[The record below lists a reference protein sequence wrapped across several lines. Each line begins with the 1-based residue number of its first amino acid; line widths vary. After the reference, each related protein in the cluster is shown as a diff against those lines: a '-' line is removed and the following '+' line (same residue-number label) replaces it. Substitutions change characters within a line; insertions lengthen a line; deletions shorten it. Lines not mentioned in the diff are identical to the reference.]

1 MAESTRM
8 VAYYRVST
16 ARQGSS
22 GLGLEAQQE
31 AVSRL
36 VAQRGGELV
45 AEYTEVESGKD
56 DARPKLAEALN
67 LVQVTGATLVI
78 AKLDRL
84 SRNLTF
90 LSQLQDSGVPFVAA
104 DNADATETTVQLMAV
119 LAQHE
124 RKAISQRTKEA
135 LAAAKRRGVKL
146 GNPKGAEVL
155 KGQAQK
161 GAAASA
167 AVRSDSAQEHA
178 ERLRPVIEK
187 LRAQGHTSL
196 GALAREL
203 SALNVRTRRGGP
215 WHKATVSSVLKRLS

>member
-1 MAESTRM
+1 MSESARM

-16 ARQGSS
+16 ARQGTS
-22 GLGLEAQQE
+22 GLGLEAQRA

-45 AEYTEVESGKD
+45 AEFTEVESGKD
-56 DARPKLAEALN
+56 DARPKLAAALN

-90 LSQLQDSGVPFVAA
+90 LSKLQDSGVPFIAA
-104 DNADATETTVQLMAV
+104 DTPEANDTTVQLLAV

-135 LAAAKRRGVKL
+135 LAAAKRRGAKL

-155 KGQAQK
+155 KGQAEK
-161 GAAASA
+161 GATASA
-167 AVRSDSAQEHA
+167 AVRSNAAQA
-178 ERLRPVIEK
+178 YADQLRPIIEG
-187 LRAQGHTSL
+187 LREAGHTSL

-203 SALNVRTRRGGP
+203 TAMGARTPRGGK
-215 WHKATVSSVLKRLS
+215 WHKATVAAVLKRLS